1 MYIPIR
7 ELKSKL
13 SSVLARA
20 QQGEI
25 IEVTSHNKPVARIVG
40 IPRLATSLFGNML
53 RDGSVSWSGNKPAL
67 PKALPTLSKEGKSV
81 SSMVLEDRA

>member
-7 ELKSKL
+7 ELKAKL

-40 IPRLATSLFGNML
+40 IPRLATPLFGNML
-53 RDGSVSWSGNKPAL
+53 RDGSVSWSCNKPAL
-67 PKALPTLSKEGKSV
+67 RKALPSLSDEGKSL